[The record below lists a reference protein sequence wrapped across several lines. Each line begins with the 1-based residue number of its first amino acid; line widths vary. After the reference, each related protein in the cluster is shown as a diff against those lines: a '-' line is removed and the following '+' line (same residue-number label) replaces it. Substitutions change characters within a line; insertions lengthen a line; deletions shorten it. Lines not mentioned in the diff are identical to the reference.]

1 MINIEIKTMP
11 INEAELLDAK
21 QILMEDLDLQEG
33 MTYADLGIGTAA
45 HFIFQ
50 AARIVG
56 DTGRA
61 YALDIIKPVLEATS
75 SRAKSD
81 GLLQIKT
88 IWTDLEVYGAAKEVV
103 NDSVDRMS
111 IINLLFQTKKDEHV
125 FNEANRMLK
134 PGGKCMVIDWQ
145 PELSGFGPPQESRTS
160 LDKVRKMANVVKW
173 KEIKE
178 FNVSKFHFGILF
190 EK

>member
-1 MINIEIKTMP
+1 MDIENKTMS
-11 INEAELLDAK
+11 INESQLLDAK
-21 QILMEDLDLQEG
+21 QILMQDLDLQES
-33 MTYADLGIGTAA
+33 MTYADLGVGTSA

-61 YALDIIKPVLEATS
+61 YALDIMKQVLEATN

-88 IWTDLEVYGAAKEVV
+88 VWTDLEVYGAAKEVT
-103 NDSVDRMS
+103 NESVDRMS
-111 IINLLFQTKKDEHV
+111 IINLLFQTKHDEHV

-134 PGGKCMVIDWQ
+134 PGGKCIVIDWQ
-145 PELSGFGPPQESRTS
+145 PDLAGFGPPQESRTS

-173 KEIKE
+173 KEVQE
-178 FNVSKFHFGILF
+178 FNVSKYHFGIIF